1 MNRNQLEEKI
11 HKSASAVLAENGY
24 ISPIDVLIKMDRLTV
39 KQVEDWRFKRTD
51 YLERAINL
59 NLAKLNHFLQALKK
73 YAKEQNLKPSITV
86 YKSWGKGA
94 KKTLRFSKTG
104 KPNMEKLYST
114 HYVKQSGKKEKP
126 NIKQEENQK
135 SSL

>member
-86 YKSWGKGA
+86 YKSWEKGQ
-94 KKTLRFSKTG
+94 KRHCDSRR
-104 KPNMEKLYST
+104 P
-114 HYVKQSGKKEKP
+114 
-126 NIKQEENQK
+126 EN
-135 SSL
+135 LIWRNYIRRIM

>member
-11 HKSASAVLAENGY
+11 HKSVSAVLAENGY

-39 KQVEDWRFKRTD
+39 KQVEDWRFKRID

-86 YKSWGKGA
+86 YKSWGKGV

-114 HYVKQSGKKEKP
+114 HYVKQSGKKENKK
-126 NIKQEENQK
+126 NL
-135 SSL
+135 SL